1 MATNYDLISNEYKRA
16 KLQPWRL
23 HIEAETIFELVG
35 DVTGKSVL
43 DLACGEGFHT
53 RFLKQHG
60 ASRVVGVDISS
71 AMIDL
76 ARKEES
82 RHPLGIEYVVHDVKD
97 LDLGE
102 EFDLAFAAYL
112 LNYAGNREELLAM
125 CRAIARHLKHGG
137 RFVSINN
144 NPDST
149 GATESMRKYGFT
161 REDSAKRDGTPITW
175 KFFLPGADFEIVNYH
190 LSIATHKWAFQAAG
204 LRELRWHPP
213 RVSRQGVTEFGEDYW
228 KSFLEHKPVICLEA
242 KRW

>member
-1 MATNYDLISNEYKRA
+1 MATNYDMISNEYKRA

-23 HIEAETIFELVG
+23 HIEAHTVFELVG
-35 DVTGKSVL
+35 GVPGKSML

-60 ASRVVGVDISS
+60 GSRVVGVDISA

-82 RHPLGIEYVVHDVKD
+82 RKPLGIEYVVQDVKD
-97 LDLGE
+97 LELGE
-102 EFDLAFAAYL
+102 EFDLVFAAYL
-112 LNYAGNREELLAM
+112 LNYASTREELLAM
-125 CRAIARHLKHGG
+125 CQAIARHLKPGG
-137 RFVSINN
+137 RFVTINN

-175 KFFLPGADFEIVNYH
+175 KFFLADADFEIVNYH
-190 LSIATHKWAFQAAG
+190 LSVATHEWAFRTAG
-204 LRELRWHPP
+204 LCDVRWHPP
-213 RVSRQGVTEFGEDYW
+213 RVSRQGVAEFGEDFW

-242 KRW
+242 KK